1 MRLKMKG
8 YQVHLKNKNFYFKEI
23 LGFLFLLFAV
33 YFMRH
38 QSYELKNIGTV
49 LKTTQTNWILIGLGV
64 TLFYIATQAY
74 MYIYSFRTV
83 GANIGLWD
91 GTKLFLKRN
100 LISVFLPGGGV
111 TSLAFFTKEIEQQK
125 ISKTR
130 INFASYIYGF
140 VGIFTVFLVAI
151 PAMLWLLLTHQQFA
165 GELWAFVGVSVL
177 LIILALAT
185 WSLLKQGIVFKLV
198 ARFSP
203 EIELV
208 WKEIISDK
216 FSYKAFIQTVLI
228 SLLIEFQGISHLLIA
243 MAAIGK
249 VPLFEAAA
257 VGYIIATL
265 FLIVSPFLRG
275 MGAIELSL
283 ILFLKHYGFTTNEA
297 AAITLL
303 YRMFE
308 FWLPLVAGVF
318 SFIFNKGNI
327 FLRIFPAVLLFGLGL
342 VNIISV
348 LTPAIKSR
356 LRLIVEFLPVQ
367 TIYIS
372 NFLVLIIGILLI
384 VTSAFLI
391 RGLRNA
397 WYFALAL
404 CVFSLVGHITKAFDY
419 EEALIAFFV
428 LIALLLTQKQYYI
441 RTNRNL
447 QSLSLGA
454 AIWIFAAVTIYGIV
468 GFYYL
473 DKKHFDVDFTLAA
486 SVRNTFVNFILLNSD
501 GLVPRTRFANWFLY
515 SINLFG
521 VTAITLVFYAFIKP
535 YFLEREIDATELNK
549 AQQLLEK
556 YGNSPVDYFKT
567 YADKLFFFSEDHD
580 GFLAYRVANNF
591 AIVLEEPVCFNSV
604 GVKSSILREFEK
616 FCQQQGIKAAYYRV
630 DGLSLDL
637 FGYLGK
643 KWMVI
648 GQEAIL
654 DLDTFS
660 MEGKDRKSMR
670 NAVNSMQKKGFITQI
685 YEAPIKEGLL
695 QKLKLV
701 SDEWLQSMEREE
713 LVFSQG
719 MFDWEQLKNQ
729 TIITLENED
738 EKVLAFLNI
747 IPDYTAGE
755 ATYDLIRKTPDA
767 PGGNM
772 DVLIIE
778 LINYC
783 KNKGYHYLN
792 MGLAPMSGIEKA
804 QDLPERT
811 IKFAYEKIQQFR
823 HYRGLRDF
831 KEKFDPLWRNKY
843 LVYENTYDL
852 LQLPLA
858 ISKVMKP

>member
-1 MRLKMKG
+1 MKS
-8 YQVHLKNKNFYFKEI
+8 YQLNLKNKNYYFKEI

-33 YFMRH
+33 YFIRH
-38 QSYELKNIGTV
+38 QSYELKHIGSV
-49 LKTTQTNWILIGLGV
+49 LRGSEFNWILIGLAV
-64 TLFYIATQAY
+64 TLLYIATQAY
-74 MYIYSFRTV
+74 MYVYSFRTV
-83 GANIGLWD
+83 GAKIRLWD
-91 GTKLFLKRN
+91 GVKLFLKRN

-111 TSLAFFTKEIEQQK
+111 TSLAFFTKEIEQQH
-125 ISKTR
+125 ISKSR

-140 VGIFTVFLVAI
+140 VGIFTVFVVAI
-151 PAMLWLLLTHQQFA
+151 PVMLWLIITNQQFA
-165 GELWAFVGVSVL
+165 GEMWAFGSVGV
-177 LIILALAT
+177 LIIILGWAT
-185 WSLLKQGIVFKLV
+185 WSLLKRGLIFRLV
-198 ARFSP
+198 IRLSP

-208 WKEIISDK
+208 WNEIMADK

-228 SLLIEFQGISHLLIA
+228 SLLIEFMGIAHLMIA

-249 VPLFEAAA
+249 VPSFEAAA

-265 FLIVSPFLRG
+265 FLIISPFLRG

-283 ILFLKHYGFTTNEA
+283 TLFLKQYGGFNITEA

-303 YRMFE
+303 YRLFE
-308 FWLPLVAGVF
+308 FWLPLVAGIF

-327 FLRIFPAVLLFGLGL
+327 FLRIFPAVLLFGLGM

-348 LTPAIKSR
+348 STPAIKSR
-356 LRLIVEFLPVQ
+356 VKLLSEFFPIQ

-384 VTSAFLI
+384 ITSAFLI

-397 WYFALAL
+397 WYFALGL
-404 CVFSLVGHITKAFDY
+404 CMFSLVGHITKAFDY
-419 EEALIAFFV
+419 EESLIALFV
-428 LIALLLTQKQYYI
+428 MIALLLTQRQYYI

-454 AIWIFAAVTIYGIV
+454 ALWIFAAVTIYGIV

-473 DKKHFDVDFTLAA
+473 DKQHFDIDFSLAA
-486 SVRNTFVNFILLNSD
+486 SVRSTFDNFILLNSA
-501 GLVPRTRFANWFLY
+501 GLIPHTRFARSFLY

-521 VTAITLVFYAFIKP
+521 VAAIALVFYAFIKP
-535 YFLEREIDATELNK
+535 YFLEREIDESELNNANK
-549 AQQLLEK
+549 LLEK

-567 YADKLFFFSEDHD
+567 YADKLFFFSEEHE

-591 AIVLEEPVCFNSV
+591 AIVLEEPVCEDNMS
-604 GVKSSILREFEK
+604 VKSDILREFER
-616 FCQQQGIKAAYYRV
+616 FCQQQGIKPAYYRV
-630 DGLSLDL
+630 DSLSLDL

-654 DLDTFS
+654 DLNTFS
-660 MEGKDRKSMR
+660 LEGKDRKSMR
-670 NAVNSMQKKGFITQI
+670 NAVNSMQKKGFITKI

-701 SDEWLQSMEREE
+701 SDEWLKSMDREE

-719 MFDWEQLKNQ
+719 MFDWDQLKHQ
-729 TIITLENED
+729 PIITLENDD
-738 EKVLAFLNI
+738 EKVLAFLNV
-747 IPDYTAGE
+747 IPDYAPGE
-755 ATYDLIRKTPDA
+755 ATYDLIRKTADA

-783 KNKGYHYLN
+783 KGKGYQYLN

-804 QDLPERT
+804 RDLPERT

-843 LVYENTYDL
+843 LVYENSYDL
-852 LQLPLA
+852 LQLPMA

>member
-1 MRLKMKG
+1 MKS
-8 YQVHLKNKNFYFKEI
+8 YQIHLKNKNFYFKEI

-33 YFMRH
+33 YFIRH
-38 QSYELKNIGTV
+38 QSYELKNTGGVLRASKAVWIIIGICLT
-49 LKTTQTNWILIGLGV
+49 IL
-64 TLFYIATQAY
+64 YIATQAY
-74 MYIYSFRTV
+74 MYVYSFRTV
-83 GANIGLWD
+83 GAQIKLWD
-91 GTKLFLKRN
+91 GIKLFLKRN
-100 LISVFLPGGGV
+100 FISVFLPGGGV
-111 TSLAFFTKEIEQQK
+111 TSLAFFTKEIEQQNITK
-125 ISKTR
+125 SR

-151 PAMLWLLLTHQQFA
+151 PVMLWLILTNQQFT
-165 GELWAFVGVSVL
+165 GEIWAFTSVGILIFVL
-177 LIILALAT
+177 IWATFSLIKRGVIFRLIIR
-185 WSLLKQGIVFKLV
+185 I
-198 ARFSP
+198 SP
-203 EIELV
+203 GIELI
-208 WKEIISDK
+208 WNEIMADK
-216 FSYKAFIQTVLI
+216 FSYKAVIQTILI
-228 SLLIEFQGISHLLIA
+228 SLLIELMGIAHLLIA

-249 VPLFEAAA
+249 VPSFEAAA

-265 FLIVSPFLRG
+265 FLIISPFLRG

-283 ILFLKHYGFTTNEA
+283 TLFLKHYGGFSTTEA

-303 YRMFE
+303 YRLFE
-308 FWLPLVAGVF
+308 FWLPLVAGIF

-327 FLRIFPAVLLFGLGL
+327 FLRIFPAILLFGLGM

-348 LTPAIKSR
+348 STPAIRSR
-356 LRLIVEFLPVQ
+356 VKLLSEFLPVQ
-367 TIYIS
+367 TIYFS

-384 VTSAFLI
+384 ITSAFLI

-397 WYFALAL
+397 WYFALGL
-404 CVFSLVGHITKAFDY
+404 CLFSLIGHITKAFDY
-419 EEALIAFFV
+419 EESLVALFV
-428 LIALLLTQKQYYI
+428 LIALLLTQRQYYI

-454 AIWIFAAVTIYGIV
+454 ALWIFAAVTIYGIV

-473 DKKHFDVDFTLAA
+473 DKKHFDIDFSLVAA
-486 SVRNTFVNFILLNSD
+486 IRSTFDNFILLNS
-501 GLVPRTRFANWFLY
+501 GGIVPHTRFAHTFLY
-515 SINLFG
+515 SINVFG
-521 VTAITLVFYAFIKP
+521 VAAIALVFYAFIKP
-535 YFLEREIDATELNK
+535 YLLEREIDETELND
-549 AQQLLEK
+549 ANALLEK

-567 YADKLFFFSEDHD
+567 YADKLFFFSEEHE

-591 AIVLEEPVCFNSV
+591 AIVLEEPVCEDNVST
-604 GVKSSILREFEK
+604 KSDILREFER
-616 FCQQQGIKAAYYRV
+616 FCQQQGIKPAYYRV
-630 DGLSLDL
+630 DGISLDL

-654 DLDTFS
+654 DLHTFTL
-660 MEGKDRKSMR
+660 EGKDRKSMR
-670 NAVNSMQKKGFITQI
+670 NAVNSMQKKGFITKL

-701 SDEWLQSMEREE
+701 SDEWLRTMDREE

-719 MFDWEQLKNQ
+719 MFDWDQLKNQ

-738 EKVLAFLNI
+738 EKVLAFLNV
-747 IPDYTAGE
+747 IPDYAAGE
-755 ATYDLIRKTPDA
+755 ATYDLIRKTADA

-783 KNKGYHYLN
+783 KGKGYQYLN

-804 QDLPERT
+804 RDLPERT

-852 LQLPLA
+852 LQLPMA